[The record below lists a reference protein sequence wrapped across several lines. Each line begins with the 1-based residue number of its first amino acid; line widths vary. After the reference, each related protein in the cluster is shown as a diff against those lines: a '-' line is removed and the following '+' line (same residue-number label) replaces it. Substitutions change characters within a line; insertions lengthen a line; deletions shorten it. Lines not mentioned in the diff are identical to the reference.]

1 MEMKE
6 GTWEAELEQIVTQYT
21 DMLFRISYSMCGIA
35 ADAEDILQNVFLKL
49 CVKRPHF
56 RDDAH
61 CRAWLIRVTINETKN
76 ALRFRAVRREEDIAP
91 LITGFDIF
99 TKGDSGSVA
108 VYLENPDAAVL
119 EPVHDAQS
127 LSVVGGEGVEW
138 YLDPAQAGE
147 KFTDAIEVDVCFENG
162 RTLSGRIKIEWADGS
177 FRAHFETDG

>member
-6 GTWEAELEQIVTQYT
+6 GAWEAELEQIVTQYT

-49 CVKRPHF
+49 CVKRPRF

-91 LITGFDIF
+91 LEEILPDREQQEVFRDILLLPARYKIVLQLYYVEGYK
-99 TKGDSGSVA
+99 TAEIAEILKIS
-108 VYLENPDAAVL
+108 PAAVRKRL
-119 EPVHDAQS
+119 E
-127 LSVVGGEGVEW
+127 
-138 YLDPAQAGE
+138 
-147 KFTDAIEVDVCFENG
+147 KG
-162 RTLSGRIKIEWADGS
+162 RKQMKLIYTEEEYG
-177 FRAHFETDG
+177 

>member
-6 GTWEAELEQIVTQYT
+6 GAWEAELEQIVTQYT

-76 ALRFRAVRREEDIAP
+76 ALRFRAVRREEDIA
-91 LITGFDIF
+91 
-99 TKGDSGSVA
+99 
-108 VYLENPDAAVL
+108 AA
-119 EPVHDAQS
+119 
-127 LSVVGGEGVEW
+127 GR
-138 YLDPAQAGE
+138 DPAGPGAAGG
-147 KFTDAIEVDVCFENG
+147 FPGHSPA
-162 RTLSGRIKIEWADGS
+162 
-177 FRAHFETDG
+177 AHACPTG

>member
-6 GTWEAELEQIVTQYT
+6 DAWEAELEQIVTQYT

-119 EPVHDAQS
+119 EPVHDAS
-127 LSVVGGEGVEW
+127 RCLSWAAKAWSGTSTRRR
-138 YLDPAQAGE
+138 PARDSRTPSRSTCALRMAGRCPV
-147 KFTDAIEVDVCFENG
+147 A
-162 RTLSGRIKIEWADGS
+162 
-177 FRAHFETDG
+177 